1 MESSNSSSTGT
12 PNLALHRY
20 AVLVAIC
27 TGLLVFAGGL
37 VKSTNSGL
45 AVPDWPLSFGQL
57 MPPMVG
63 GVLYEHGHRMVATG
77 VGLLTIVLAVWL
89 WRREPRRW
97 VRRLGP
103 AALGAVIV
111 QGLLG
116 GLTVLLKLP
125 APVSV
130 AHALVGQTFFCIVV
144 SIALFTSRG
153 WHALGAAHEEPGGE
167 PTVRTL
173 ALLTTLAVYVQ
184 LLLGAWMRHTEAA
197 LAIPDFPLA
206 FGGLIPPFDRP
217 GVPIHFAHRVW
228 ALVVTCLSVVLV
240 GRVLQRHRGLPVLVN
255 PALLLATLIIA
266 QVCLGGVII
275 WTRRAV
281 HPTTLH
287 VLNGAVVLAVS
298 LVLTLRAYRLTAPA
312 PAAVAYAPATAGRAA
327 S

>member
-1 MESSNSSSTGT
+1 
-12 PNLALHRY
+12 LHRY
-20 AVLVAIC
+20 AVFVAIC
-27 TGLLVFAGGL
+27 TGFLVFAGGL
-37 VKSTNSGL
+37 VKSTESGL

-57 MPPMVG
+57 MPPMEG
-63 GVLYEHGHRMVATG
+63 GVFYEHGHRMVATG
-77 VGLLTIVLAVWL
+77 VGILTIILTVWL
-89 WRREPRRW
+89 FRSERRRW

-103 AALGAVIV
+103 AALVAVIV

-125 APVSV
+125 APVSM

-144 SIALFTSRG
+144 AIALFTSRG
-153 WHALGAAHEEPGGE
+153 WQALGEAQEERGGE

-173 ALLTTLAVYVQ
+173 ALWTTASVYVQ

-228 ALVVTCLSVVLV
+228 ALVVTCLAVVLV
-240 GRVLQRHRGLPVLVN
+240 GRTMQRHRTQSALVN
-255 PALLLATLIIA
+255 PALWLATLVIA

-287 VLNGAVVLAVS
+287 VLNGAVVLATS
-298 LVLTLRAYRLTAPA
+298 LVLTLRAYRLTAPTPAVAALTPA
-312 PAAVAYAPATAGRAA
+312 PAARAA
-327 S
+327 T